1 MEVCL
6 SRKPTIR
13 RRLFPLQLAS
23 DIPVMTC
30 CVNTV
35 QKVDVAQRVEE
46 LLSCIQIYGCATR
59 GTKFL
64 HIRKEVTTVA
74 YLMAAQNCLGSEY
87 RCPENLYSGKAD
99 KDQTVRSCAD
109 DAVSYARG
117 SHAIIVSHLASFRPG
132 GRIPLHPNRMPK
144 THLPKFSAAA
154 QRRGAYHETPT
165 YTMRPSTS
173 P

>member
-35 QKVDVAQRVEE
+35 QKVDVAQRAED

-74 YLMAAQNCLGSEY
+74 YWMAAQNC
-87 RCPENLYSGKAD
+87 SGFGIW
-99 KDQTVRSCAD
+99 
-109 DAVSYARG
+109 VSALREGFSATEWRYAR
-117 SHAIIVSHLASFRPG
+117 LP
-132 GRIPLHPNRMPK
+132 RIRNPADL
-144 THLPKFSAAA
+144 
-154 QRRGAYHETPT
+154 
-165 YTMRPSTS
+165 
-173 P
+173 